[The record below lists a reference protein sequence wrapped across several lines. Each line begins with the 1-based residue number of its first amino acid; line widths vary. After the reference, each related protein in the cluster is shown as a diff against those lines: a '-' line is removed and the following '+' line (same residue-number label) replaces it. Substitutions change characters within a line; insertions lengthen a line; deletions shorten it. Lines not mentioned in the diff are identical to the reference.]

1 MKTKSYLYFTFV
13 LLLGSALN
21 VNAAGADSVTIHN
34 LGHASLM
41 FEFDGKIIHVDPV
54 AAEANYAALPKAD
67 IICITHGHGDHYNI
81 QAVNLINQSGT
92 IMVLTQ
98 AVKNLNNYSGETRV
112 MNNGD
117 SLNISGI
124 AIEAVPA
131 YNIVHKNGSGQ
142 HYHPV
147 GVGNGYILTM
157 NETRIYVAGDTENI
171 PEMDSMDVDI
181 AFIPMNV
188 PYTMTPEMAADAAKK
203 LKPRILYIYHYGSSN
218 TNTLRTLLQGE
229 EMEIRI
235 GESTFT
241 ESTKAETTGSV
252 LPQLNKENFKIF
264 PNPSNGRFTMEQPLG
279 DATISVYDLNGKVL
293 FSNDELKI
301 ENNQLDLQSLSN
313 GNYLMEVKAAN
324 TSAVRQLF
332 AIVK

>member
-1 MKTKSYLYFTFV
+1 MKTKPALYFAFF
-13 LLLGSALN
+13 LLLGSAFN
-21 VNAAGADSVTIHN
+21 ANAAGADSVTIHN

-41 FEFDGKIIHVDPV
+41 FEFDGKVIHVDPV

-67 IICITHGHGDHYNI
+67 IIFITHGHGDHYNI
-81 QAVNLINQSGT
+81 QAINLINQSGT

-98 AVKNLNNYSGETRV
+98 EVKNLNNYSGDTRV

-117 SLNISGI
+117 SLNLYGI

-171 PEMDSMDVDI
+171 PEMDSMDVNI

-188 PYTMTPEMAADAAKK
+188 PYTMTPEMAADAAKR

-218 TNTLRTLLQGE
+218 TNTLRTLLQDE

-252 LPQLNKENFKIF
+252 LPQLNNEIFKIY
-264 PNPSNGRFTMEQPLG
+264 PNPSNGLITMGQPLG
-279 DATISVYDLNGKVL
+279 DASLSVFDINGRVL
-293 FSNDELKI
+293 FSNDELKF
-301 ENNQLDLQSLSN
+301 ENNQLDLQSLNN
-313 GNYLMEVKAAN
+313 GNYLMEVKPVNA
-324 TSAVRQLF
+324 SAVRQLF